1 MSASTTRDN
10 VGVVDLKRRAVHI
23 GAGVGPGVT
32 VQINRSVDTA
42 GIEGR
47 AGRIITKQNNRF
59 AAGSL
64 RLERFVHGVVGLIAD
79 LGEIGLFYAERAVCV
94 LLNRRTFDDIR
105 HRVFVERT
113 AGDLNSG
120 HCGFFCR
127 NQTVVIRVGA
137 QRAGDIAAGDE
148 DSGLLAGCGIIV
160 DGGNIAVDRA
170 ALEVQRT
177 AVDLDGN
184 EVVLRECTAIDGQGR
199 PCAYRIVAKA
209 DKGRVLHADNTA
221 GVRDIAAFEYEEA
234 ISTLNVND
242 VVGIAARDI
251 RIFHILA
258 LDRTGLVRAGI
269 LDRDRCIVN
278 LQSSLAFASAA
289 VEGEAVQVE
298 REGFADGDVFAG
310 ISKHRDDRFRLGR
323 VDGFLEGFVLDIAS
337 FGNVGD
343 LRQRAFVPLVA
354 GGGFDHDVTVVVG
367 HGVDGF
373 VRRRRSAPHMD
384 APL

>member
-1 MSASTTRDN
+1 M
-10 VGVVDLKRRAVHI
+10 
-23 GAGVGPGVT
+23 T

-170 ALEVQRT
+170 ALEVQRA
-177 AVDLDGN
+177 AVDLDGS

-199 PCAYRIVAKA
+199 PCAY
-209 DKGRVLHADNTA
+209 
-221 GVRDIAAFEYEEA
+221 
-234 ISTLNVND
+234 S
-242 VVGIAARDI
+242 I
-251 RIFHILA
+251 R
-258 LDRTGLVRAGI
+258 
-269 LDRDRCIVN
+269 
-278 LQSSLAFASAA
+278 
-289 VEGEAVQVE
+289 
-298 REGFADGDVFAG
+298 
-310 ISKHRDDRFRLGR
+310 
-323 VDGFLEGFVLDIAS
+323 
-337 FGNVGD
+337 
-343 LRQRAFVPLVA
+343 RQ
-354 GGGFDHDVTVVVG
+354 GGQGT
-367 HGVDGF
+367 
-373 VRRRRSAPHMD
+373 RPSRQQYRWCS
-384 APL
+384 